1 MRARDFI
8 TEVGDKPYRIGRWK
22 YGMTNVML
30 PDGREMGI
38 SFEPLGDDPLSAL
51 LSFSVDGQL
60 VTTGG
65 GDAYRILATLT
76 QALSE
81 YVSSKYPELL
91 VWGVDNQDSSRI
103 RLFDRLANRWLQLSA
118 LSGYEN
124 LTERKDLWPEDLE
137 LVVNDMHGPG
147 LKIYV
152 LASPEYMD
160 VLKEDTTANY
170 DDPRG
175 STTLSESNVSRV
187 IGPPV
192 GKDGLL
198 TTKMKEQ
205 LEASG
210 YKYAGQGAEHS
221 VWIGP
226 DGYVYKIMPPRYIRS
241 EVAQELQ
248 YGNVSPKRIYLTHS
262 QRSFLDWVD
271 YCRAR
276 PNNPFLPYYD
286 DWQTYVMPYTRKIHG
301 KRIKRYY
308 VYIQCRTE
316 RLFPL
321 PTEWSMN
328 NLSLRITDG
337 ESIEDIINDPMSA
350 VEILSHIGEDGFR
363 LLYHTIQEIEELA
376 NSKGYRLDL
385 HGDNFMVGEDGQIV
399 INDPFFIDY
408 TTTV

>member
-1 MRARDFI
+1 
-8 TEVGDKPYRIGRWK
+8 
-22 YGMTNVML
+22 ML
-30 PDGREMGI
+30 ETMMKI
-38 SFEPLGDDPLSAL
+38 
-51 LSFSVDGQL
+51 V
-60 VTTGG
+60 
-65 GDAYRILATLT
+65 
-76 QALSE
+76 
-81 YVSSKYPELL
+81 ELL
-91 VWGVDNQDSSRI
+91 EVTS
-103 RLFDRLANRWLQLSA
+103 
-118 LSGYEN
+118 
-124 LTERKDLWPEDLE
+124 
-137 LVVNDMHGPG
+137 
-147 LKIYV
+147 
-152 LASPEYMD
+152 
-160 VLKEDTTANY
+160 
-170 DDPRG
+170 
-175 STTLSESNVSRV
+175 V

-321 PTEWSMN
+321 PKEWSMN
-328 NLSLRITDG
+328 NLSLRITG
-337 ESIEDIINDPMSA
+337 GKSIEDIINDPMSA

-408 TTTV
+408 TAKI